1 MSFVEEERQMERVQE
16 WQQGQAVAVEVVV
29 EVALGALVKE
39 QRVELM
45 LRERLEEGRRSQP
58 VQE

>member
-1 MSFVEEERQMERVQE
+1 MSFVEEERQMERVQG

>member
-1 MSFVEEERQMERVQE
+1 MERVQE